1 MKPLAILK
9 DGMVI
14 GEVSGSS
21 GGSRGHLVGQLF
33 IWGVSGSTGSTMGHL
48 EVSESSG
55 GQWIIWRSVGQ
66 IRGQMVTWE

>member
-14 GEVSGSS
+14 GEVSGPSV
-21 GGSRGHLVGQLF
+21 GSRGHLVGQLF
-33 IWGVSGSTGSTMGHL
+33 IWGVSGSTGSTMGHM

-55 GQWIIWRSVGQ
+55 GQWVIWR
-66 IRGQMVTWE
+66 